1 MQQSGSIYILAVEVF
16 HWGNTVVLWRV
27 CFRKKLC
34 NWANA
39 SVVVIRRVVQN
50 VLDWFNQD
58 ESVAPTGTH
67 PFSFVS
73 RVKITSGLKD
83 SSVKLAGFLC
93 PSVYLQKL
101 LNLYVLCVLSEQQR
115 KKELK
120 LC

>member
-16 HWGNTVVLWRV
+16 HRGNTVVLWRV

-73 RVKITSGLKD
+73 GVKITSG
-83 SSVKLAGFLC
+83 
-93 PSVYLQKL
+93 
-101 LNLYVLCVLSEQQR
+101 
-115 KKELK
+115 
-120 LC
+120 